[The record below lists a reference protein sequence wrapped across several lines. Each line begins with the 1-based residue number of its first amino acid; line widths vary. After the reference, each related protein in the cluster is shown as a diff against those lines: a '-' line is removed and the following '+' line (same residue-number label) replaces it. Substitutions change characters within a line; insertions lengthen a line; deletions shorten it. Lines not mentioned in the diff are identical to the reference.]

1 MPVRRGQQRS
11 KVRSRSRYLTVFG
24 KRRNQLTEVDMRDR
38 TNTDKSRATMENEVQ
53 RAASEYQKKRSRG
66 TLARSKLGETPRENR
81 PKLRGA
87 PAAAAVIE
95 GRG

>member
-1 MPVRRGQQRS
+1 
-11 KVRSRSRYLTVFG
+11 
-24 KRRNQLTEVDMRDR
+24 MRDR

-66 TLARSKLGETPRENR
+66 TLAGSKPGKTPRENR

-87 PAAAAVIE
+87 PAASAVME